1 MNHLNKDLLIV
12 SCFFFRFR
20 ASINRM
26 VKDVVCFHAEDFEKV
41 VEKLKID
48 LYEPPSSQ
56 VSVQHSFNRKQTNK
70 SLSSVYNGVT
80 KVN

>member
-1 MNHLNKDLLIV
+1 
-12 SCFFFRFR
+12 
-20 ASINRM
+20 M

-56 VSVQHSFNRKQTNK
+56 VSSTMIQSSEKQITNL
-70 SLSSVYNGVT
+70 SLSLVFTMV
-80 KVN
+80 

>member
-1 MNHLNKDLLIV
+1 
-12 SCFFFRFR
+12 
-20 ASINRM
+20 M

-56 VSVQHSFNRKQTNK
+56 VTSNILSMDIDLFLY
-70 SLSSVYNGVT
+70 LSSVYNGVT
-80 KVN
+80 KEN

>member
-1 MNHLNKDLLIV
+1 
-12 SCFFFRFR
+12 
-20 ASINRM
+20 M

-56 VSVQHSFNRKQTNK
+56 VKLNKILIQKKQIVFFLLVFTM
-70 SLSSVYNGVT
+70 V
-80 KVN
+80 